1 MYNVCLDLYVN
12 IKIETYLPDFTLHR
26 LKCTLNFTFKSTLYF
41 ASFQFNSIQINV
53 KLFQIR
59 WKSCVFVLTV

>member
-12 IKIETYLPDFTLHR
+12 IKIETYLPDVTLHR

-53 KLFQIR
+53 KLF
-59 WKSCVFVLTV
+59 